1 MPPIASKL
9 KAAGIKKPVQRA
21 PLWAGPESNDR
32 NGGISFSYLSR
43 WLTCR
48 ERFRVKVIEGWGPP
62 DRFVHQVEYGNMW
75 HVCEE
80 ELSRNPDRVREL
92 QGDFWFELQQ
102 YGKQL
107 CAKYPLDQEKIEH
120 WYNVCKVQFP
130 IYVAHWSQKG
140 APKTEPLFQEQVF
153 NVPYRLPSGRT
164 VYLRGKWDGGLLRTD
179 KRGPGLW
186 CRETK
191 TKGDVDVM
199 ALQRQISYDLQTM
212 IYVVALNHG
221 EGEIWQKLRERFPGK
236 GRKPIPVRGIDYN
249 VVRRPLSGGKG
260 TIRQHKPT
268 KANPRG
274 ESNAEYYAR
283 LSEIIANASGEDW
296 ETPVG
301 ENWFFHRWT
310 AEITPSD
317 VKRFRERTLD
327 PILEQLCD
335 WYGHVTTGDPFRPF
349 VKVDATN
356 SLDQSAIHWQHPFGC
371 ENSVDLY
378 GASDIDEYL
387 LSGSTVGLVRSESL
401 FRELQ

>member
-1 MPPIASKL
+1 MPKIASKL
-9 KAAGIKKPVQRA
+9 KAAGIKKPIQRV
-21 PLWAGPESNDR
+21 PLWAGPESSDK

-43 WLTCR
+43 FLTCR

-62 DRFVHQVEYGNMW
+62 DRFSHQVEYGNMW

-80 ELSRNPDRVREL
+80 SLSAQESS
-92 QGDFWFELQQ
+92 E
-102 YGKQL
+102 KQCPIQLWPAALKEYAQSL

-130 IYVAHWSQKG
+130 AYVAHWSQKG

-153 NVPYRLPSGRT
+153 KVPYQLPSGRT
-164 VYLRGKWDGGLLRTD
+164 VYLRGKWDGAVLGKEKSNRGVWLR
-179 KRGPGLW
+179 
-186 CRETK
+186 EHK

-199 ALQRQISYDLQTM
+199 AIQRQIAYDLQTM
-212 IYVVALNHG
+212 MYLVALRVSYDLMGWASNG
-221 EGEIWQKLRERFPGK
+221 PLRG
-236 GRKPIPVRGIDYN
+236 VMYN

-274 ESNAEYYAR
+274 ESNADYYAR
-283 LSEIIANASGEDW
+283 LSEIIAGASGEDW

-310 AEITPSD
+310 AEITPTD
-317 VKRFRERTLD
+317 VARFRERTLD
-327 PILEQLCD
+327 PILENLCR
-335 WYGHVTTGDPFRPF
+335 WYDHVTKLMPDTVWTGDPEAGLINH
-349 VKVDATN
+349 V
-356 SLDQSAIHWQHPFGC
+356 HWQHPYGID
-371 ENSVDLY
+371 NQVDSY
-378 GASDIDEYL
+378 GATDVDEYL

>member
-1 MPPIASKL
+1 MPKIASKL
-9 KAAGIKKPVQRA
+9 KAAGIKKPEKRA
-21 PLWAGPESNDR
+21 PLWAGPESDDR

-43 WLTCR
+43 FLTCR

-62 DRFVHQVEYGNMW
+62 DRFSHQVEYGNMW

-80 ELSRNPDRVREL
+80 ALSANPPGFPVGFRGEACWEAPL
-92 QGDFWFELQQ
+92 KEYAQS
-102 YGKQL
+102 L

-153 NVPYRLPSGRT
+153 SVPYALPSGRT
-164 VYLRGKWDGGLLRTD
+164 VYLRGKWDGAVLVSD
-179 KRGPGLW
+179 KRGKGIYL
-186 CRETK
+186 REHK

-199 ALQRQISYDLQTM
+199 AIQRQITYDLQTM
-212 IYVVALNHG
+212 LYVVALGHG
-221 EGEIWQKLRERFPGK
+221 DGKVWQKLREMFPGK
-236 GRKPIPVRGIDYN
+236 GRKPVPIRGVMYN

-283 LSEIIANASGEDW
+283 LGEIIAGASGEEW

-310 AEITPSD
+310 AEITPDD
-317 VKRFRERTLD
+317 VARFKERTLD
-327 PILEQLCD
+327 PILEQLCC
-335 WYGHVTTGDPFRPF
+335 WYESVTDPHPLKSP
-349 VKVDATN
+349 VPAWAQN
-356 SLDQSAIHWQHPFGC
+356 YQHPYGC
-371 ENSVDLY
+371 VNTVDEY